1 LSGENVEEREE
12 RQRRLPRSDDV
23 GKRFELAARGIEVGE
38 KDWFFS
44 GRKWLLGELVDWLNK
59 RNVPRRTEDLTTV
72 DSPITR
78 RELEPTTDFLRLLKE
93 CVGAVS
99 LSGLMFK
106 PFTNTKTCVL
116 FLKKRSEEFRISV
129 PQPYGK
135 DANSHAPG

>member
-1 LSGENVEEREE
+1 
-12 RQRRLPRSDDV
+12 V
-23 GKRFELAARGIEVGE
+23 GKRFELAARGIEVGK